1 MPPRLRSILKAVCRE
16 DFLLFHSII
25 RVGFACTWGTLVMVW
40 ITGLFF
46 TKATARRAS
55 YISRLVLFA
64 PLIAFYLLVV
74 FHVIPLDW
82 LLLRLWPQTL
92 AVQAA
97 GLALAILGCGF
108 AIWAR
113 LTLGSNWSG
122 LPNVKR
128 EHELIVKG
136 PYRLVRHPIYSGL
149 LLALAGTAMASDKSF
164 WTLTLVLIAGSYAVK
179 MRQEEQLMMQTF
191 PDDYPSYRRRVK
203 ALIPGVL

>member
-1 MPPRLRSILKAVCRE
+1 
-16 DFLLFHSII
+16 LFHSII
-25 RVGFACTWGTLVMVW
+25 RAGFACTWGTLIVVW

-46 TKATARRAS
+46 SKPTARRAS
-55 YISRLVLFA
+55 YSSRLVLFA

-82 LLLRLWPQTL
+82 LLLRFWPLTP

-97 GLALAILGCGF
+97 GLALTILGCGF

-113 LTLGSNWSG
+113 VTLGSNWSG

-136 PYRLVRHPIYSGL
+136 PYKLVRHPIYSGL
-149 LLALAGTAMASDKSF
+149 LLALAGTAIAADRSAWVLS
-164 WTLTLVLIAGSYAVK
+164 LVLFAASYAVK

-191 PDDYPSYRRRVK
+191 PQDYPAYRRRVK